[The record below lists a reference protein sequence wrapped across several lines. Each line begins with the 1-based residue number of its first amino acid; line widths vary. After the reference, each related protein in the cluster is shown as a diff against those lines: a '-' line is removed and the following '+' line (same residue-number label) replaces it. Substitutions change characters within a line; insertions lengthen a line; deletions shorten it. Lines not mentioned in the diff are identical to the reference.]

1 VFWSSLRDAQE
12 TVHHA
17 GCIGKISCNDATRA
31 ETNALGAC
39 GAKDI
44 ERGDRA
50 ILCSHEAVGYSICVT
65 VVSGDH
71 SRWIDT
77 NCDGALESSSVS
89 ARNVD
94 RDDRPVRMAQ
104 ETVPNGT
111 CVQVG
116 PRDRPR
122 GIDVDRLGIS
132 GACGIES
139 DDVAIGSPHET
150 VSVEA
155 CVKGLSGDGAFR
167 IQGGRHGAV
176 DGPRRIECGDGA
188 IGLAQ
193 EAMSHKASV
202 IVKTQNPPF
211 RVNGLTVGAIDRAWG
226 VERGQS
232 AVRRTEEP

>member
-1 VFWSSLRDAQE
+1 
-12 TVHHA
+12 
-17 GCIGKISCNDATRA
+17 
-31 ETNALGAC
+31 
-39 GAKDI
+39 
-44 ERGDRA
+44 
-50 ILCSHEAVGYSICVT
+50 
-65 VVSGDH
+65 
-71 SRWIDT
+71 
-77 NCDGALESSSVS
+77 SSSAS

-132 GACGIES
+132 GAWGIES
-139 DDVAIGSPHET
+139 DDVAMGSPRET

-202 IVKTQNPPF
+202 IVKTQNQPF

-232 AVRRTEEP
+232 AVRRTEEPWVTKFASPFVPVVAPAGLVVAGLAGPVSDPTKVPSPGSVPAPGASNVVMVPSLVARS